1 LKEGKKSSV
10 GQIIVNVIGVIL
22 CVVFIPIIILNSVLI
37 VRSFTDPD
45 HIPSVFGVSPVIVL
59 SGSMHPTFDAGDM
72 ILIQEKDPDALKV
85 GDVICFIKEDSE
97 TAVTHRIVEV
107 TESEG
112 RTAYVTQGDFTMTP
126 DRVPVYP
133 EEVEGVYTG
142 TIFPGLGNVAVF
154 LQTPLGIIVFVAC
167 PVLLFFLW
175 DLLRRALDA
184 RKKAGEKEAME
195 AELAR
200 LRQEVSKQQNTSDTK
215 Q

>member
-1 LKEGKKSSV
+1 MKEGKKNSV
-10 GQIIVNVIGVIL
+10 GQIIVNVVGVIL

-72 ILIQEKDPDALKV
+72 ILIQERDPDTLKV

-126 DRVPVYP
+126 DPVPVYA
-133 EEVEGVYTG
+133 EEVEGVFNG
-142 TIFPGLGNVAVF
+142 TVFLGLGNVAVF
-154 LQTPLGIIVFVAC
+154 LQTPLGIIIFVAC
-167 PVLLFFLW
+167 PVLLFLLW
-175 DLLRRALDA
+175 DLLRRALDS
-184 RKKAGEKEAME
+184 RKKANEKEAME
-195 AELAR
+195 AELAKLR
-200 LRQEVSKQQNTSDTK
+200 LEVSKK
-215 Q
+215 QEHPDEGP